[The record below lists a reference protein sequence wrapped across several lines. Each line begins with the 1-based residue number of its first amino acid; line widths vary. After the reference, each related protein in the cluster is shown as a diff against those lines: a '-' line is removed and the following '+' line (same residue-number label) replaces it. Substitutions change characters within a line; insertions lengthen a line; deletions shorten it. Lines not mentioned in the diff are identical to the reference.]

1 LNKTCAKN
9 PKAGSFPIGR
19 SFVKKSYAT
28 MKFAELTPGRSITVG
43 PETITEAEI
52 IAFARNYDPQ
62 WFHVDPERAAESV
75 WRA

>member
-1 LNKTCAKN
+1 
-9 PKAGSFPIGR
+9 
-19 SFVKKSYAT
+19 

-62 WFHVDPERAAESV
+62 WFHTDPERAAE
-75 WRA
+75 ACGAA